1 MGNLRMSAPCQTGR
15 GASQTAGIVR
25 HERSSIG
32 SIGKLGL
39 LLLMAA
45 LLFVSTGR
53 AWSQAQNTGSI
64 LGSVTDPNG
73 LVIPYASVTAADT
86 DKGITRTVTSNK
98 TGEFLLPDL
107 PVGNYIL
114 TVSAA
119 NFETYVQADVVI
131 DPDKSVKIVAKLTV
145 GSTKET
151 VTVSGQGTGVDT
163 DSATLK
169 TIIDP
174 TLVESLPIDGNN
186 VVALAGLLPGVT
198 DLNAPA
204 TNTSDRGG
212 PTYSVSGSRNTQNLM
227 LFDGLMWNNLFYN
240 TGINYPPP
248 LGLQEISVLLNNFKA
263 QYGRNAGSVFN
274 VITKSGTNQIHGA
287 AWDYIQNKVF
297 NASDYLS
304 HINPNDTSNQYGF
317 TVGGPI
323 KVDKAYYQVTFQDL
337 IQSLQVVGTDP
348 VLGYAERGLQATC
361 ANGAPDIVGCS
372 DGSTPKVTGR
382 PCITPI
388 YPTGNTCASFASDL
402 FTYNPVSMTSNY
414 SKLINPEQVSN
425 GMVTNVNAENNFNS
439 AWYQSGHT
447 GTSPCI
453 QDLNN
458 AVTYAGANKYINGTS
473 EPTYLPNAEIPSDC
487 INPVTAAFNAK
498 YVAFPNEAAFSST
511 NPNGV
516 LTSVSTAP
524 QPRHDINLLAR
535 VDYNGFSRHTIDARY
550 NLIDAND
557 ATASGVNSS
566 SVGFANYE
574 LGANSAVSNFGNIG
588 DSWTIT
594 PNIYNVLRVGYKR
607 YFTHSPPLDTTTW
620 NSLGG
625 NFVEPGSPVLPVVSA
640 SDFFTAGSAPGQALH
655 NVVNENIEILEQIQY
670 TRGNHNFQAG
680 VNFLRLQ
687 YLNRTEYPGILAFSV
702 TYTGLGIGDEV
713 AGLLNSVQANSPL
726 VQGGINHTFFGYIQ
740 DDWRVTSKLTL
751 NLGARYELPFQ
762 WYQPN
767 GYSSTF
773 IPGHQSTVF
782 PGAIGGLAYPGD
794 PGVLNSLV
802 PTDFNGIV
810 PRLGFAYDVF
820 GTGRLAIRGGFG
832 MFFDA
837 VNANVIGVGEPFY
850 FQFYKQT
857 PPGGASVPL
866 ATYGNNPSDTRPNG
880 NVRVIPGAFDKTNPQ
895 FAAPYTIFFPDR
907 NFRTPYYEAFN
918 FGFQLRV
925 THGGVLDTNYVGK
938 LGRKLTIPY
947 DQNPAIVDCSGGYY
961 QSNPQVYA
969 SPYCPYLVPGSTAG
983 SATNSASSYQQRV
996 RYTPFNYG
1004 GSGIVDFASIGTSN
1018 YNGLQIQYTQRGG
1031 RHFTL
1036 LASYAYSKAIDLET
1050 QSETTSNLIPNVF
1063 DITSERG
1070 ASDYDARHVL
1080 NMGWVITLPKVTG
1093 GYAAERAILNDWI
1106 YGGKFSAHTGR
1117 PYNVT
1122 LNNDSALTDE
1132 PNQRASLVPGMS
1144 PKLPANR
1151 HRSCPGQANPCKL
1164 QQWFNPL
1171 AFTYPAFGTYGNQQ
1185 RNSLYG
1191 PGYLL
1196 TDMNIGRYF
1205 PLSRIRE
1212 GMRLLIRADAF
1223 NVWNTPNLANPQAK
1237 FGCSS
1242 TSIEQPGNPNYGKL
1256 CTQTINTAATGTT
1269 AATYDTYSSAQFGS
1283 ITSTTG
1289 NNGNTSTNGRKMQ
1302 FNVTVFF

>member
-15 GASQTAGIVR
+15 GASQTAGIIR
-25 HERSSIG
+25 HERS

-45 LLFVSTGR
+45 LLFISTGR

-73 LVIPYASVTAADT
+73 LVIPNASVTAADT

-174 TLVESLPIDGNN
+174 TLVQSLPIDGNN

-297 NASDYLS
+297 NATDYLTK
-304 HINPNDTSNQYGF
+304 INPDDTSNQFGF

-323 KVDKAYYQVTFQDL
+323 KRDKAYYQVTFQDL
-337 IQSLQVVGTDP
+337 IQSLQVVGTAP
-348 VLGYAERGLQATC
+348 VIGFAERGLNAVC
-361 ANGAPDIVGCS
+361 P
-372 DGSTPKVTGR
+372 DGSQDILGCAGGATPTVTQR
-382 PCITPI
+382 PCVTPV
-388 YPTGNTCASFASDL
+388 YAPGDTCSSFAYDL
-402 FTYNPVSMTSNY
+402 ATISPVGAIGF

-425 GMVTNVNAENNFNS
+425 GMVTNFNAENNFNS

-453 QDLNN
+453 QDLLN
-458 AVTYAGANKYINGTS
+458 AVTYAGGNKYINGVI
-473 EPTYLPNAEIPSDC
+473 EPTYLPNAEVPSTC
-487 INPVTAAFNAK
+487 FNPVTTAFNNT
-498 YVAFPNEAAFSST
+498 YVAYPNQYEPSPGKNSQLD
-511 NPNGV
+511 N
-516 LTSVSTAP
+516 VSTAP
-524 QPRHDINLLAR
+524 QPRHDINFLSR
-535 VDYNGFSRHTIDARY
+535 VDYVLNSKHTIDARY

-557 ATASGVNSS
+557 STAAGVNSAS
-566 SVGFANYE
+566 QGFAGYE
-574 LGANSAVSNFGNIG
+574 IGANSALSNFGNIG
-588 DSWTIT
+588 DTWVVT
-594 PNIYNVLRVGYKR
+594 PNIVNVLRLGYKR
-607 YFTHSPPLDTTTW
+607 YYTHSPPLDTTTW
-620 NSLGG
+620 NDLGG
-625 NFVEPGSPVLPVVSA
+625 NFVEPGNPVLPVINVS
-640 SDFFTAGSAPGQALH
+640 DYFTAGNTSQSLH
-655 NVVNENIEILEQIQY
+655 NVTNENIEVLEQISY
-670 TRGNHNFQAG
+670 VRGNHNFQAG

-687 YLNRTEYPGILAFSV
+687 YLNRTDYPGTFSFSV
-702 TYTGLGIGDEV
+702 TYSGNSLADEQM
-713 AGLLNSVQANSPL
+713 GLLNSIQANSPL
-726 VQGGINHTFFGYIQ
+726 VQGGISHTIFSYIQ
-740 DDWRVTSKLTL
+740 DDWRATSKLTF

-782 PGAIGGLAYPGD
+782 PKAIGGLAYPGD
-794 PGVLNSLV
+794 PGVLPSLV

-810 PRLGFAYDVF
+810 PRFGFAYDVF

-837 VNANVIGVGEPFY
+837 INANVVGVGEPFY
-850 FQFYKQT
+850 FQLFKQT

-925 THGGVLDTNYVGK
+925 SHGGVLDTNYVGK

-1004 GSGIVDFASIGTSN
+1004 GTGIVDFASIGTSN
-1018 YNGLQIQYTQRGG
+1018 YNGLQVQYTQRGG

-1036 LASYAYSKAIDLET
+1036 LASYS
-1050 QSETTSNLIPNVF
+1050 
-1063 DITSERG
+1063 
-1070 ASDYDARHVL
+1070 
-1080 NMGWVITLPKVTG
+1080 
-1093 GYAAERAILNDWI
+1093 
-1106 YGGKFSAHTGR
+1106 
-1117 PYNVT
+1117 
-1122 LNNDSALTDE
+1122 
-1132 PNQRASLVPGMS
+1132 
-1144 PKLPANR
+1144 
-1151 HRSCPGQANPCKL
+1151 
-1164 QQWFNPL
+1164 
-1171 AFTYPAFGTYGNQQ
+1171 
-1185 RNSLYG
+1185 
-1191 PGYLL
+1191 
-1196 TDMNIGRYF
+1196 
-1205 PLSRIRE
+1205 
-1212 GMRLLIRADAF
+1212 
-1223 NVWNTPNLANPQAK
+1223 
-1237 FGCSS
+1237 
-1242 TSIEQPGNPNYGKL
+1242 
-1256 CTQTINTAATGTT
+1256 
-1269 AATYDTYSSAQFGS
+1269 
-1283 ITSTTG
+1283 
-1289 NNGNTSTNGRKMQ
+1289 
-1302 FNVTVFF
+1302 